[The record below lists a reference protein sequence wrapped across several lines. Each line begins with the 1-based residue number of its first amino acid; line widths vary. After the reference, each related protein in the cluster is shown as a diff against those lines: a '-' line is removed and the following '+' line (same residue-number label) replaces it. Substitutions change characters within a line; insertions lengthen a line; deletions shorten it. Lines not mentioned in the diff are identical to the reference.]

1 MQHHPHRILGHNLK
15 SDGRVQYLVM
25 KCMCSSFYHHTDV
38 KNSLHINW
46 APEHFH
52 LLWAAAPLRGR
63 DTKGGKDSSSVTGS
77 TSRSTRKNGENC
89 QAHGICGM
97 LCYLKFLQ
105 RRRKMGQ
112 TLTITI
118 FYYITINRSSTVWQK
133 NDKFQIT
140 SQHILLKTLKILKQT
155 VVFFFFP
162 FFNLMS
168 GMTNIPRSHNQIM
181 EKLDHTAYV
190 PHQIKHNVQNVHV
203 SVYTIQK

>member
-1 MQHHPHRILGHNLK
+1 M
-15 SDGRVQYLVM
+15 VQATQDAPVNE
-25 KCMCSSFYHHTDV
+25 KCSLAWSEVLLSTECRSS
-38 KNSLHINW
+38 
-46 APEHFH
+46 
-52 LLWAAAPLRGR
+52 R
-63 DTKGGKDSSSVTGS
+63 D
-77 TSRSTRKNGENC
+77 
-89 QAHGICGM
+89 
-97 LCYLKFLQ
+97 Q
-105 RRRKMGQ
+105 RRWISTIKHSVKARRHPLSEEGNSSGQRQQLCDRQQVQEKLRTTAKHMQFMGYSITEMRHWNSWERKSKLGQ
-112 TLTITI
+112 KLTITI

-155 VVFFFFP
+155 VVFFFFL

-168 GMTNIPRSHNQIM
+168 DMTNIPRSRNQMM

>member
-1 MQHHPHRILGHNLK
+1 MAEYSTLWWNACAPVSATTLIWKTPSTSTELL
-15 SDGRVQYLVM
+15 STST
-25 KCMCSSFYHHTDV
+25 CSEQPPLSESETPRG
-38 KNSLHINW
+38 
-46 APEHFH
+46 ARTAA
-52 LLWAAAPLRGR
+52 LWQAAPAEAQERME
-63 DTKGGKDSSSVTGS
+63 
-77 TSRSTRKNGENC
+77 NNC

-105 RRRKMGQ
+105 RRRKLGQ
-112 TLTITI
+112 MLTITI